1 MDDAKKELNEL
12 KAELDVMINEL
23 EVLIDSN
30 QKINKETFKVFK
42 NLINKI
48 TVSQEKI
55 RYVFW
60 EKMSLLRVT
69 RLKEKRRIKNIDNE
83 LENWKN
89 LKINSEKMIMALN
102 ERKNRIKKEID
113 ENEKNPEKIATS
125 KGQNKQ
131 NLENTKKRNEEIDIE
146 LIDAENKYNLVNN
159 NLKEIQEKLSSLRED
174 KARKE
179 ATIEGIEN
187 RKKDLFIQ

>member
-1 MDDAKKELNEL
+1 
-12 KAELDVMINEL
+12 MINEL
-23 EVLIDSN
+23 EVLIDSD

-42 NLINKI
+42 DLINKI
-48 TVSQEKI
+48 TISQEKYATCLGKNESI
-55 RYVFW
+55 KSDSIKR
-60 EKMSLLRVT
+60 
-69 RLKEKRRIKNIDNE
+69 KERIKNIDNE

-89 LKINSEKMIMALN
+89 LKINSEKMIMELN
-102 ERKNRIKKEID
+102 ERKIALKKDID
-113 ENEKNPEKIATS
+113 ENEKNPERIAIS

-146 LIDAENKYNLVNN
+146 LIEAENKYNLVNN
-159 NLKEIQEKLSSLRED
+159 NLKEIQEKLSSLIGD

-187 RKKDLFIQ
+187 RKKDLLYTIKN